1 MYSLR
6 ADIIQPCQRLSLPA
20 SQTNYSSCTEGLAL
34 VFSIY
39 IEIKHVISVLRIRT
53 FSVPLPHI
61 KCEDCSRF
69 FSQVKEKKRSIIFE
83 RILLF
88 VMLLCFDVFVV
99 WALT

>member
-53 FSVPLPHI
+53 FSVPLLHI
-61 KCEDCSRF
+61 KCEDCLRF
-69 FSQVKEKKRSIIFE
+69 FSQVKDKNVPSFLSEY
-83 RILLF
+83 
-88 VMLLCFDVFVV
+88 CF
-99 WALT
+99 L